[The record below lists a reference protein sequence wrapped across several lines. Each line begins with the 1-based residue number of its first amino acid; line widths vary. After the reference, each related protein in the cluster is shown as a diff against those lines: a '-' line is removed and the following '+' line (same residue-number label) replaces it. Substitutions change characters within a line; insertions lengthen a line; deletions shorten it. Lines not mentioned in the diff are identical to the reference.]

1 MTWPCAWYQKLTALT
16 WIDEMTYVSARWDC
30 KIRYV
35 RKYFTDKKLLTPD
48 IDRHTAQSPYKENSI
63 EGFTRFTR
71 LCTRWSSI
79 IPSPRGATAL
89 EATAGSCRGSTMRHS
104 ASVDSEMIRITKRQ
118 SIVFFW
124 EDVERRHPIA
134 FIPEAFMA
142 ISLED
147 CRHSDTVPPI
157 YLLSKVESTYTKQ
170 ECYEPEVQHM
180 VTWE

>member
-1 MTWPCAWYQKLTALT
+1 
-16 WIDEMTYVSARWDC
+16 
-30 KIRYV
+30 
-35 RKYFTDKKLLTPD
+35 
-48 IDRHTAQSPYKENSI
+48 
-63 EGFTRFTR
+63 
-71 LCTRWSSI
+71 
-79 IPSPRGATAL
+79 
-89 EATAGSCRGSTMRHS
+89 MRHS

-170 ECYEPEVQHM
+170 ESYEPEVQHM
-180 VTWE
+180 VT